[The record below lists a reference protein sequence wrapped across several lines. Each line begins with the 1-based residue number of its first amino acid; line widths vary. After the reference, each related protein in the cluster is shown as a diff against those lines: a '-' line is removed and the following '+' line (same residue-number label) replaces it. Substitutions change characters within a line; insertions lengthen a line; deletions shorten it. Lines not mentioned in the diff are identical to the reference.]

1 MSSAS
6 LNIKNQPKG
15 KSMKIRFLL
24 ASLTISLAI
33 PALADDHAES
43 AQGNGAFTTLF
54 VAAKDPE
61 SYVKS
66 VASNPAL
73 FEMIGAQAAG
83 YCETISG
90 RYYTGQIMIWNAF
103 PSVSSA
109 IIGASKY
116 DPSKAPADMASQRD
130 FKYGTTWIPLKPFP
144 RLDPGYERAMRI
156 KISPANMPS
165 FIAAITKMEAEVI
178 AAGHDTFMNGL
189 FVAIGGG
196 AHEAGTYYLKSI
208 TSSVETHGAVFDDY
222 LSGAAWGA
230 SYNEAVA
237 LIDEVVND
245 QFEQCEQFYSAE

>member
-1 MSSAS
+1 
-6 LNIKNQPKG
+6 
-15 KSMKIRFLL
+15 
-24 ASLTISLAI
+24 
-33 PALADDHAES
+33 
-43 AQGNGAFTTLF
+43 
-54 VAAKDPE
+54 
-61 SYVKS
+61 
-66 VASNPAL
+66 
-73 FEMIGAQAAG
+73 
-83 YCETISG
+83 
-90 RYYTGQIMIWNAF
+90 
-103 PSVSSA
+103 
-109 IIGASKY
+109 
-116 DPSKAPADMASQRD
+116 
-130 FKYGTTWIPLKPFP
+130 
-144 RLDPGYERAMRI
+144 
-156 KISPANMPS
+156 MPC

>member
-1 MSSAS
+1 M
-6 LNIKNQPKG
+6 NN
-15 KSMKIRFLL
+15 KILFGCVVALL
-24 ASLTISLAI
+24 IT
-33 PALADDHAES
+33 PALADDHAGS

-61 SYVKS
+61 SYIES

-90 RYYTGQIMIWNAF
+90 RDYTGQIMMWNAF

-109 IIGASKY
+109 MIGASKY
-116 DPSKAPADMASQRD
+116 DPSKAPAEMASQRD
-130 FKYGTTWIPLKPFP
+130 FKYGTTWIPLKAFP

-156 KISPANMPS
+156 KISPTNMPS

-196 AHEAGTYYLKSI
+196 THEADSYYLKSI
-208 TSSVETHGAVFDDY
+208 TSSVETHGAVIDDY

-245 QFEQCEQFYSAE
+245 QFERCEQFYSAE

>member
-1 MSSAS
+1 M
-6 LNIKNQPKG
+6 NT
-15 KSMKIRFLL
+15 KILFGCIAALL
-24 ASLTISLAI
+24 VT
-33 PALADDHAES
+33 PAFADNHAGS

-61 SYVKS
+61 SYIES

-73 FEMIGAQAAG
+73 FEMIGVQAAG

-90 RYYTGQIMIWNAF
+90 HDYTGQIMVWNAF

-109 IIGASKY
+109 LIGASKY

-156 KISPANMPS
+156 KISPANVPS

-189 FVAIGGG
+189 FVAVGGG
-196 AHEAGTYYLKSI
+196 THEAGTYYLKSI

-222 LSGAAWGA
+222 LSGATWGA
-230 SYNEAVA
+230 SYNDAVA

-245 QFEQCEQFYSAE
+245 QFERCEQFYSAD

>member
-1 MSSAS
+1 M
-6 LNIKNQPKG
+6 NT
-15 KSMKIRFLL
+15 KILFGCVIALL
-24 ASLTISLAI
+24 IA

-43 AQGNGAFTTLF
+43 AESSGSFTTLF
-54 VAAKDPE
+54 VAAEDPE
-61 SYVKS
+61 SYIES

-90 RYYTGQIMIWNAF
+90 RDYTGQIMIWSAF

-109 IIGASKY
+109 MIGASKY

-189 FVAIGGG
+189 FVATGGG
-196 AHEAGTYYLKSI
+196 THEAGTYYLKSI

-245 QFEQCEQFYSAE
+245 QFERCEQFYSTE

>member
-1 MSSAS
+1 M
-6 LNIKNQPKG
+6 NN
-15 KSMKIRFLL
+15 KILFGCVVALL
-24 ASLTISLAI
+24 IT
-33 PALADDHAES
+33 PALADDHAGS

-61 SYVKS
+61 SYIES

-90 RYYTGQIMIWNAF
+90 RDYTGQIMMWNAF

-109 IIGASKY
+109 MIGASKY
-116 DPSKAPADMASQRD
+116 DPSKAPAEMASQRD
-130 FKYGTTWIPLKPFP
+130 FKYDTSWIPLKPFP

-156 KISPANMPS
+156 KISPTNMPS

-196 AHEAGTYYLKSI
+196 THEADSYYLKSI
-208 TSSVETHGAVFDDY
+208 TSSVETHGAVLDDY
-222 LSGAAWGA
+222 LYGAGLGA
-230 SYNEAVA
+230 CYNEGSW
-237 LIDEVVND
+237 LIAEVDND
-245 QFEQCEQFYSAE
+245 QFERCEQFYSAE

>member
-1 MSSAS
+1 M
-6 LNIKNQPKG
+6 NT
-15 KSMKIRFLL
+15 KILFGCVVALL
-24 ASLTISLAI
+24 IT
-33 PALADDHAES
+33 PALADDHAGS

-61 SYVKS
+61 SYIES

-90 RYYTGQIMIWNAF
+90 RDYTGQIMMWNAF

-109 IIGASKY
+109 MIGASKY
-116 DPSKAPADMASQRD
+116 DPSKAPAEMASQRD

-156 KISPANMPS
+156 KISPTNMPS

-196 AHEAGTYYLKSI
+196 THEADSYYLKSI
-208 TSSVETHGAVFDDY
+208 TSSVETHGAVIDDY

-245 QFEQCEQFYSAE
+245 QFERCEQFYSAE